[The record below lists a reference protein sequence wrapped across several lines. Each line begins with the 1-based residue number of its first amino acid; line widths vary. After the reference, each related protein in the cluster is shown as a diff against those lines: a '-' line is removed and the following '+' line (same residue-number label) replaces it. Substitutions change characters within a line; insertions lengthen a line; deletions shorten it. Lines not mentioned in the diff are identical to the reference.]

1 MKIKISRRF
10 VKDTQNITDKR
21 FLAKIRNVLTES
33 ETITSINELE
43 NLTQLS
49 GFSGYYCIKFDYHYR
64 IGLYFD
70 GDTIAFLRVGKREDF
85 YKKFP

>member
-1 MKIKISRRF
+1 MKIKISKRF

-21 FLAKIRNVLTES
+21 ILSKIRDILVKS
-33 ETITSINELE
+33 ETITNINELE
-43 NLTQLS
+43 NLIQLS
-49 GFSGYYCIKFDYHYR
+49 GFSGYYRIKFDHHYR
-64 IGLYFD
+64 IGLFFD